1 MSEVVGVENLS
12 VDFGRGP
19 VLDQVSFSLT
29 GPGFVGILGPNGAG
43 KTTLLSV
50 LEGLQRPSGGV
61 VRLFGQ
67 NLAGVAYP
75 RHRTGVVLQKEC
87 AFEGIRVGEYAE
99 LFAALYGVERGQERI
114 LAEAELAHRD
124 TLPLARLSG
133 GEAQRLFLA
142 AATVHQPE
150 LVFLDEPTAH
160 LDPDSRREAG
170 RRLRSLAESRTV
182 VMTTHDLRE
191 AQELFDQAIFLVE
204 GRVRAQGTVESLRHG
219 FETLEE
225 AFIARCSVRIG
236 PRGDQ
241 H

>member
-19 VLDQVSFSLT
+19 VLDQVTFSFA
-29 GPGFVGILGPNGAG
+29 GPGLLGILGPNGAG

-50 LEGLQRPSGGV
+50 LEGLARPSSGA

-67 NLAGVAYP
+67 ALAQGPYP
-75 RHRTGVVLQKEC
+75 RQRTGVVLQKEC
-87 AFEGIRVGEYAE
+87 AFEAIRVGEYAE
-99 LFAALYGVERGQERI
+99 LLAALYGVDRGRERI
-114 LAEAELAHRD
+114 LAEADLADRAS
-124 TLPLARLSG
+124 LALARLSG

-150 LVFLDEPTAH
+150 LIFLDEPTAH

-170 RRLRSLAESRTV
+170 RRLRRLAESRTV

-191 AQELFDQAIFLVE
+191 AQELFDQVIFLVE
-204 GRVRAQGTVESLRHG
+204 GRVKAQGTVASLRHG
-219 FETLEE
+219 FSTLEE

-236 PRGDQ
+236 PRGNQ